1 MPRGSDR
8 KLSGCLAFA
17 LSAEPEQS
25 AASLLCQTLL
35 PDFYSVCHCGIGSAN
50 SPPHMAGGSKQ
61 VTSMKQRYWVRFSKR
76 QRVEHFLVMT
86 LFLLLAITGFP
97 QKFFDMAWSQ
107 WLIVNLGGID
117 RVRWLHRLSG
127 VLFAI
132 VAVLHLAVVLSLAA
146 SKRITL
152 NMIPTKKDFRD
163 AIITLRYYLGLSEE
177 QARFDRYEYR
187 QKFEYWGLILGGLIM
202 ISTGF
207 ILYFPIFWTGFLP
220 GEVIPAANV
229 AHSSEGLLA
238 FLIVIIWHIYNAH
251 LNPDVFPFDTSIFTG
266 KISDERMEKEHPLE
280 YARRMAEG
288 TEPSRAGDGDIEEKK
303 QRTVS

>member
-1 MPRGSDR
+1 
-8 KLSGCLAFA
+8 
-17 LSAEPEQS
+17 
-25 AASLLCQTLL
+25 
-35 PDFYSVCHCGIGSAN
+35 
-50 SPPHMAGGSKQ
+50 
-61 VTSMKQRYWVRFSKR
+61 MKKSQQRYWTRFSRR
-76 QRVEHFLVMT
+76 QRLEHFLVMV

-97 QKFFDMAWSQ
+97 QKFFDMGWAQ
-107 WLIVNLGGID
+107 WLILHLGGIE
-117 RVRWLHRLSG
+117 RVRWLHRASG
-127 VLFAI
+127 LCFAV

-146 SKRITL
+146 GKRIEL

-177 QARFDRYEYR
+177 QAQFDRYEYR
-187 QKFEYWGLILGGLIM
+187 QKFEYWGLILGSLIM

-207 ILYFPIFWTGFLP
+207 ILYYPIFWTGFLP

-266 KISDERMEKEHPLE
+266 RISEERMEKEHPLE
-280 YARRMAEG
+280 FARLKDKEI
-288 TEPSRAGDGDIEEKK
+288 DEKE
-303 QRTVS
+303 RGS